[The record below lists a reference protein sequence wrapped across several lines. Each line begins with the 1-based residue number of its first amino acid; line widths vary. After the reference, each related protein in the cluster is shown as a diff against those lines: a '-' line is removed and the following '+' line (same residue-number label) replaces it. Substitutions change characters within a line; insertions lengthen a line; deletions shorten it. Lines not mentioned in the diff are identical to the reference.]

1 MCTCLV
7 DFGTVMWEADEIE
20 ESGIFVI
27 QCTQSESRWV
37 AERDYYRVTWGKDVR
52 KVVWRWGVLVVV
64 LSPVMVVQDGM
75 NIQHQK

>member
-37 AERDYYRVTWGKDVR
+37 AESDYYRVTWGKDVR
-52 KVVWRWGVLVVV
+52 VGAWLLSVCAGIYSVL
-64 LSPVMVVQDGM
+64 L
-75 NIQHQK
+75 